1 MVIEYCN
8 PETNVADLSRDCLRE
23 RISGLL
29 ANHSELDQS
38 FLDFTVQNHGATLAK
53 EHFVDVEGVKH
64 RLGRL
69 TSFVQD
75 ESDLSGE
82 KTLDWEDPRYDF
94 RLKFSVFFLD
104 SVSNIGEGMGEYL
117 LPIGILYYGSYHPD
131 EMKVTHANMLALD
144 MSAPGIP
151 SVVVWDNDK
160 GVDEVLRAEREGL
173 MSLDHSR
180 MTTHVA
186 DSFEQFIEM
195 VS

>member
-1 MVIEYCN
+1 MTIEYCN
-8 PETNVADLSRDCLRE
+8 PETKVADLSRDCLRE

-29 ANHSELDQS
+29 ANHSELEQN

-53 EHFVDVEGVKH
+53 EHFVDVAGVEH

-69 TSFVQD
+69 TNFVRD

-82 KTLDWEDPRYDF
+82 RIPDWEDPRYDF

-104 SVSNIGEGMGEYL
+104 SVSNISEGMGEYL
-117 LPIGILYYGSYHPD
+117 LPIGILYHGSNHPD
-131 EMKVTHANMLALD
+131 DMKVTHANTLALD
-144 MSAPGIP
+144 MSSPGIP
-151 SVVVWDNDK
+151 SVVVWYNDK
-160 GVDEVLRAEREGL
+160 GIDQVLWAEREGL

-180 MTTHVA
+180 MTTRIA
-186 DSFEQFIEM
+186 DSFEQFLKM